1 MKKIVAVML
10 AFAGFIFST
19 NAQETSK
26 MKRFHHQHNHAMMM
40 KELNLTADQQQQLKA
55 NRDSYQKQWLELNKN
70 ESITVKESRDKKEV
84 LRKEQKEKMMAI
96 LTPEQ
101 KTKLE
106 QLKKDREAKHEAM
119 AAKRLEKMKTK
130 LNLSDDQ
137 LAKIKAGRET
147 VHTQAKAIRENDQLS
162 RTEKKE
168 KLMALKA
175 ETQTNL
181 KNILTPEQINKIE
194 ELKKNRMEKRQTK

>member
-1 MKKIVAVML
+1 MKKIVAGML
-10 AFAGFIFST
+10 ALAGFMFSAS
-19 NAQETSK
+19 AQETPK
-26 MKRFHHQHNHAMMM
+26 MKRFHHLHKHGMMM

-55 NRDSYQKQWLELNKN
+55 NRDTYQKQWLELNKN
-70 ESITVKESRDKKEV
+70 ENITVKESRDKKDA

-101 KTKLE
+101 KNKLE
-106 QLKKDREAKHEAM
+106 QLKKEREVKREAM
-119 AAKRLEKMKTK
+119 ATKRLDKMKTK
-130 LNLSDDQ
+130 LNLSDEQ
-137 LAKIKAGRET
+137 LAKIKAGSEA
-147 VHTQAKAIRENDQLS
+147 VHANAKAIREDDQLS

-181 KNILTPEQINKIE
+181 KNILTPEQISKIE
-194 ELKKNRMEKRQTK
+194 ELKKTGWTSGR